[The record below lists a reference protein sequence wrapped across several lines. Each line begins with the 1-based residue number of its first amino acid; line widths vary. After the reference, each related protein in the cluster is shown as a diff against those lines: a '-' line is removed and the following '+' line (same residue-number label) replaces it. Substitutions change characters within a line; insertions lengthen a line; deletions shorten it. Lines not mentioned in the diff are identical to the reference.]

1 MPKEP
6 IEIKEYRPRVEFCI
20 GEHFRKRINVTIREE
35 DGEPYLE
42 IEASNIIRIEPR
54 AANYV
59 RVYLREV

>member
-6 IEIKEYRPRVEFCI
+6 IEIKEDRQRVEFCI
-20 GEHFRKRINVTIREE
+20 GEHFRARINVTIREE
-35 DGEPYLE
+35 AGERYLE
-42 IEASNIIRIEPR
+42 IEGTNSIRIEPR